1 MRGKLE
7 TLEVVVSSWLF
18 VHINS
23 WCSRFLLQ
31 ILGTTQKTKDRS
43 SQAAV
48 ACARAS
54 ATISTPAGSTV
65 LLCKCPPF
73 FVTPGFHV
81 TAGRGARVQ
90 INIHWTCLCSLAQ
103 GEPQQNKET
112 FTRGLS
118 CLIQMRSLS
127 FIWACGFLLNHL
139 VMTEH
144 CC

>member
-1 MRGKLE
+1 MISLGACFPHTRHVPVVSNSWCVNKIHLISSESVIKNFFLLTPDEGKLE

-73 FVTPGFHV
+73 FVTPGLHV

-90 INIHWTCLCSLAQ
+90 INIH
-103 GEPQQNKET
+103 
-112 FTRGLS
+112 
-118 CLIQMRSLS
+118 
-127 FIWACGFLLNHL
+127 
-139 VMTEH
+139 
-144 CC
+144 